1 MRRIT
6 FIVVFGLGLILLGL
20 WLWQGSRDVARHTLL
35 DFKSVAGRL
44 VKSEAERIA
53 EMTPDELREAQQ
65 KSYDELR
72 RTNELEPPRPLTPEE
87 RAAYIAAV
95 NQILHERIVIYK
107 GRLRLGDE
115 RVADYVP
122 LALISVSCNSLPGSN
137 YIVLR
142 GPGSLG
148 QTKDQRGNNAL
159 RLGPPSLNVHDL
171 FTEEEKLL
179 NETVWSS
186 LDAAELYDEV
196 CRMVIDELDH
206 LSARP
211 SSP

>member
-6 FIVVFGLGLILLGL
+6 FIVVLGLVLLGL
-20 WLWQGSRDVARHTLL
+20 WLWQGSQNVARDALL
-35 DFKSVAGRL
+35 DLKSVAGRL

-53 EMTPDELREAQQ
+53 EMTPEELREAQQ
-65 KSYDELR
+65 QSYDELR
-72 RTNELEPPRPLTPEE
+72 RANELEPPRPLTPEE
-87 RAAYIAAV
+87 RAAYITAV
-95 NQILHERIVIYK
+95 NQVLHERIVIYK

-122 LALISVSCNSLPGSN
+122 LPLISVSCDSLPGSD

-148 QTKDQRGNNAL
+148 QTEDRRGNYIMS
-159 RLGPPSLNVHDL
+159 LGPVSLNVHDL
-171 FTEEEKLL
+171 FTEEERLL
-179 NETVWSS
+179 KETVWSS
-186 LDAAELYDEV
+186 LDAAELHDEV

-206 LSARP
+206 LSAQP
-211 SSP
+211 VGP